1 MLDSKE
7 QVLLED
13 ASGLSYTCRTMT
25 AHDIPAVHE
34 IEQRAHSHPW
44 KLVTFERRV
53 AGTDICR
60 LIVKDKAILA
70 YAIVSY
76 GGGDAELLN
85 IVVDPR
91 HQRKG
96 IAGLLLSHVQSLVA
110 PHADMMFLEV
120 RVSNQKAIDLY
131 QCLGFFETGHRK
143 AYYPTVNGR
152 EDALLMASQLVA

>member
-1 MLDSKE
+1 MSDSKDSE
-7 QVLLED
+7 LLENTT
-13 ASGLSYTCRTMT
+13 GLSYLSRAMSTS
-25 AHDIPAVHE
+25 DIPAVYE

-44 KLVTFERRV
+44 KQVTFERRV
-53 AGTDICR
+53 AGTDFCR
-60 LIVKDKAILA
+60 LILQDECILA
-70 YAIVSY
+70 YAIASY

-96 IAGLLLSHVQSLVA
+96 IAGLLLSHIQALVA

-131 QCLGFFETGHRK
+131 QCSGFFETGHRNG
-143 AYYPTVNGR
+143 YYPTVNGR
-152 EDALLMASQLVA
+152 EDALLMACQLDI